1 MDEVPTLIAPAE
13 RNRRLARLV
22 TAAQLALE
30 AMENPVARVWPDKHQ
45 VGEFMQYRTGVRTG
59 LLTVVDGEA
68 LAKELREAIAPYD
81 TVGAPKLTTRTP
93 PPPHPTPTSSTALAH
108 LSTLTVP
115 REFKLNDTVRLR
127 QDDRYRGIKEGEL
140 GKVVKVHTNGKWL
153 DIRWRSHHAHDL
165 TTKASHVELVVEV

>member
-1 MDEVPTLIAPAE
+1 MDEVPTLISPAE
-13 RNRRLARLV
+13 RNRHLARLV

-30 AMENPVARVWPDKHQ
+30 AMENPVARVWPDSKEKGEYHECLDPRHA
-45 VGEFMQYRTGVRTG
+45 VGQ
-59 LLTVVDGEA
+59 LLGVVDVQA
-68 LAKELREAIAPYD
+68 LAKELREGLTPFTI
-81 TVGAPKLTTRTP
+81 GAPKPEP
-93 PPPHPTPTSSTALAH
+93 PPASPAPTSTALAH

-115 REFKLNDTVRLR
+115 REFKLNDTVRLLHK
-127 QDDRYRGIKEGEL
+127 DSYRGIKAGEL

>member
-1 MDEVPTLIAPAE
+1 MDEVPTLISPAE

-22 TAAQLALE
+22 TAAQRALE

-68 LAKELREAIAPYD
+68 LAKELREGLAPYSI
-81 TVGAPKLTTRTP
+81 VGASKPRPLPDR
-93 PPPHPTPTSSTALAH
+93 PTPTSTALAH
-108 LSTLTVP
+108 LSTLHVP
-115 REFKLNDTVRLR
+115 REFKLHDTVRLLHY
-127 QDDRYRGIKEGEL
+127 DRYRGIEAGSL

-153 DIRWRSHHAHDL
+153 DIRWRSYHAHDL
-165 TTKASHVELVVEV
+165 TTKASHVELAADA